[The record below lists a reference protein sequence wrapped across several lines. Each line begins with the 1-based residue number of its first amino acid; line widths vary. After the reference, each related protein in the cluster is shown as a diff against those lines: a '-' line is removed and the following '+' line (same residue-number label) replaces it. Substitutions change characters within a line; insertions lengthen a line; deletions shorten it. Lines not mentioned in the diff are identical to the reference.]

1 MNEPQPLQVG
11 EHHLLIPPKV
21 YVNWDFAGAQTD
33 PRRWGPDAME
43 YRPQRWIHT
52 DPHTGQEVLEAP
64 STAAEAAFNPWSGG
78 PRVCP
83 GKKFSQVEIVAM
95 TATLLKS
102 YSVKPMVVPGK
113 LVASETDA
121 QRELMRVM
129 NDLELP
135 RRSKTERFREVGVVF
150 SPR

>member
-1 MNEPQPLQVG
+1 M
-11 EHHLLIPPKV
+11 
-21 YVNWDFAGAQTD
+21 DCT
-33 PRRWGPDAME
+33 
-43 YRPQRWIHT
+43 
-52 DPHTGQEVLEAP
+52 TGQEILEAP
-64 STAAEAAFNPWSGG
+64 SPAAELAFNPWSGG

-95 TATLLKS
+95 TAVLLRS

-113 LVASETDA
+113 LVATEADA

-150 SPR
+150 SAR